1 MVFFNAMKTTDADA
15 KCLASRK
22 FSLDDQILFAEFS
35 GDFNPIHVDPVR
47 ARRTLF
53 GGCILHGVNGVLWA
67 MDQLSLLLKESFGSF
82 SCNFLKPI
90 PLDVKV
96 DLHWDAAARTAK
108 LIIGNEVATVILL
121 SDDKDFTKGA
131 DVALKTRK
139 RLNSPRMIDLAIDS
153 DFCED
158 IDICYRGKVGFGEEL
173 FPSFIGTYGLG
184 NLVEMAVA
192 TEIVGMEL
200 PGLNSLF
207 TQLKVEFT
215 KQAFKF
221 PKFESIKIDERF
233 GLLNMSYRAIHSRF
247 EIEAFFR
254 DPPAIMPSLKQI
266 APYIDKDEF
275 RDVKALVVG
284 GSRGLGE
291 LTAKIISL
299 GGGSVTATYNLG
311 ESDARAFAD
320 DLIKAGLDCQI
331 CHFDV
336 TKSYLGNLETFD
348 QLYYFASPKILIE
361 SKRPSDDNLYERYLS
376 VYVDSFKNIANMFLA
391 GNSNKGIFYPSTIFI
406 DAPDKDFAM
415 YSRVKALGEK
425 VCIALEDHVGVKI
438 MRPRLPRMKTDQ
450 TLGLPD
456 EAMEN
461 SLSVMLP
468 LIREMRDE

>member
-1 MVFFNAMKTTDADA
+1 MVFTSAMKTTDTDT
-15 KCLASRK
+15 KCIASRR
-22 FSLDDQILFAEFS
+22 FSLDDQILFAKFS

-67 MDQLSLLLKESFGSF
+67 LDQLSALVEERYSAF

-90 PLDVKV
+90 PIDAKV
-96 DLHWDAAARTAK
+96 VLHWDEVSRTAK

-121 SDDKDFTKGA
+121 FVGNDFSKGV
-131 DVALKTRK
+131 DVALETRK
-139 RLNSPRMIDLAIDS
+139 RLNSPRMVDSSIDA
-153 DFCED
+153 DFCET
-158 IDICYRGKVGFGEEL
+158 IDICYRGKVELAEEL
-173 FPSFIGTYGLG
+173 FPNFIGTYGLG

-215 KQAFKF
+215 KQALKS
-221 PKFESIKIDERF
+221 PKFESIKIDKRF
-233 GLLNMSYRAIHSRF
+233 GLLNMSFRAIHSRF

-254 DPPAIMPSLKQI
+254 DPPAIMPSLEQI
-266 APYIDKDEF
+266 APFIDKNEF
-275 RDVKALVVG
+275 RDVNALVVG

-299 GGGSVTATYNLG
+299 GGGSVTITYNLG
-311 ESDARAFAD
+311 ESDARVFAD
-320 DLIKAGLDCQI
+320 DLIKAGLDCEIFQ
-331 CHFDV
+331 FDV
-336 TKSYLGNLETFD
+336 TNSYVGDLDTFD

-361 SKRPSDDNLYERYLS
+361 SKCPSDEDLYGRYFS
-376 VYVDSFKNIANMFLA
+376 VYVDSFKKLANMFLA
-391 GNSNKGIFYPSTIFI
+391 EKSNKGIFYPSTIFI
-406 DAPDKDFAM
+406 DIPDKDFAI
-415 YSRVKALGEK
+415 YSAVKALGEK
-425 VCIALEDHVGVKI
+425 VCTALEDHMGVKI

-468 LIREMRDE
+468 LIRGMRDE